1 MCSSIYM
8 QHSSISSFMKYMWSI
23 TSITTFVILF
33 IASIIGENIF
43 NDLRLILVLLHAIGI
58 VVGGCEVRTID
69 AFGMSDKLMKT
80 KEC

>member
-1 MCSSIYM
+1 M
-8 QHSSISSFMKYMWSI
+8 
-23 TSITTFVILF
+23 ILF